1 MGRWLVVGLMTAA
14 LGSAATSAMAAN
26 GEAKQKVHD
35 WWYRAKV
42 DWHRNNAWPEPFAT
56 ADRAAERAP
65 FCLMVDNGWKMQNT
79 VGTFLFDG
87 NSQQLNTAGEHL
99 VRWIVQQAPQHRRA
113 VFVLKGDSPEA
124 TQTRIASVQAVVAR
138 YACEG
143 ENPPV
148 ILTMTE
154 PAGWPAS
161 YVDQMTQQFQ
171 ATIPAPRLPAA
182 ADAGESGGDSG
193 GGSGGGSSN

>member
-1 MGRWLVVGLMTAA
+1 MRRWFLALFATTGILLAA
-14 LGSAATSAMAAN
+14 APAQAQTWGDKWDSFWHRT
-26 GEAKQKVHD
+26 
-35 WWYRAKV
+35 RV
-42 DWHRNNAWPEPFAT
+42 DWHRNNAWPEPFIS
-56 ADRAAERAP
+56 ADRALTREV
-65 FCLMVDNGWKMQNT
+65 FCIQVDNGWKMQNT

-124 TQTRIASVQAVVAR
+124 TQTRIASVQTAVAR

-154 PAGWPAS
+154 PPGWPAS

-182 ADAGESGGDSG
+182 VDAGESGGDTG

>member
-1 MGRWLVVGLMTAA
+1 MRRWYVVGLLTVAW
-14 LGSAATSAMAAN
+14 LRRRRRHGRRKSATKSPCL
-26 GEAKQKVHD
+26 VVPI
-35 WWYRAKV
+35 KV
-42 DWHRNNAWPEPFAT
+42 DWHRNNAWPEPFPT
-56 ADRAAERAP
+56 ADRAATRQP

-79 VGTFLFDG
+79 IGTFLFDD
-87 NSQQLNTAGEHL
+87 NSHQLNTAGEHL

-124 TQTRIASVQAVVAR
+124 TQIRIASVQAAVASF
-138 YACEG
+138 ACEG

-154 PAGWPAS
+154 PSGWPAS

-171 ATIPAPRLPAA
+171 ATIPSPRLPAA
-182 ADAGESGGDSG
+182 SSSGESGESGGSQ
-193 GGSGGGSSN
+193 